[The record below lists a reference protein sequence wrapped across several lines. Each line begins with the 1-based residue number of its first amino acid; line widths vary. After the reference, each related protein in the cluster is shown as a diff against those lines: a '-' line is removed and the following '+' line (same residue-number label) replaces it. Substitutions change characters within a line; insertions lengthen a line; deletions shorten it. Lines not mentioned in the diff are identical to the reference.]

1 MKTKTITLTALA
13 ATVALGA
20 MAPTLADARQGAGRI
35 SLSSS
40 STKMATA
47 FCRLRTSKPQGLSAS
62 R

>member
-20 MAPTLADARQGAGRI
+20 MAPTLADARQGRGQDI
-35 SLSSS
+35 SFEQFDQ
-40 STKMATA
+40 MATA